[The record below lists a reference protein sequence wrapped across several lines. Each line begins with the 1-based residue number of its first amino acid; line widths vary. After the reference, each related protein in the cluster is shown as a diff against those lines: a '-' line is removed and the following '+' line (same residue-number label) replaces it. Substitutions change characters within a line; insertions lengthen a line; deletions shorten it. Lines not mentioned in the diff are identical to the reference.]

1 MSAFIDPD
9 ATRVVDLPECY
20 CPGSPHDHDS
30 VTVRAQ
36 YGYGDVLTLASVH
49 TAAGRIDPMAERAK
63 LLEVGITSWTF
74 TDSDGQ
80 PVPVGLPMILLLRD
94 DIVQPIAA
102 AIDDAYQQSTP
113 PVPNP
118 SSGQSRPS
126 SAASLTAL
134 PNRATRR
141 AARRSTSK

>member
-9 ATRVVDLPECY
+9 ATRVVELPECY
-20 CPGSPHDHDS
+20 CPNTPHDHDT
-30 VTVRAQ
+30 VTIRAQ

-63 LLEVGITSWTF
+63 LLELGIREWTF
-74 TDSDGQ
+74 TDSSGD
-80 PVPVGLPMILLLRD
+80 PVPIGLPMILLLRE
-94 DIVQPIAA
+94 DIVAPIAA

-118 SSGQSRPS
+118 SSGRSQPS
-126 SAASLTAL
+126 SAGSSTAL